1 LKGRE
6 TNWKKFLPKLV
17 KGKINVKIVAKI
29 EREIKRKLG
38 ILALKKNF
46 RVLTEKIREISV
58 KIDIKNQRV

>member
-1 LKGRE
+1 
-6 TNWKKFLPKLV
+6 V

-29 EREIKRKLG
+29 ERETKRELG
-38 ILALKKNF
+38 ILALEKNF